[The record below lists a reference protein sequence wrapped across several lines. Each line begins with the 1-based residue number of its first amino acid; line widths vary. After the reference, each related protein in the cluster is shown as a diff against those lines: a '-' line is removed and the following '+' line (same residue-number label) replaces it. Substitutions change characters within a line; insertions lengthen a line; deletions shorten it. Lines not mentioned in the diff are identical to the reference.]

1 MKLSVPVLAAL
12 VASALPLSAL
22 AQAGP
27 PPGGPPPEMRAQ
39 MQQMHEAARTAA
51 FGALTPA
58 HRAQVQSIVDGV
70 NNGTTTDLRAAAQQI
85 DAILTPQE
93 STAVLDA
100 LAKSRE
106 QMRDQMRAQW
116 QQAHPDASP
125 RPEREHENGGPNGE
139 TRRKPDA
146 GFSLLMT
153 GVSPDRM
160 RAIRQAGGGTWGGP
174 GGGAPG
180 K

>member
-27 PPGGPPPEMRAQ
+27 PQGGPPPAMRAQ
-39 MQQMHEAARTAA
+39 MQQMHDAARTAA
-51 FGALTPA
+51 FNDLTPA

-70 NNGTTTDLRAAAQQI
+70 NNGSTTDLRAAAQQI

-93 STAVLDA
+93 SSAVLGEMQ
-100 LAKSRE
+100 K
-106 QMRDQMRAQW
+106 MRDQMRAQW
-116 QQAHPDASP
+116 QQANPNASP
-125 RPEREHENGGPNGE
+125 RPERERAPGPDNGGPAGAH
-139 TRRKPDA
+139 RGPDA
-146 GFSLLMT
+146 GRMLLML
-153 GVSPDRM
+153 GVSPERM
-160 RAIRQAGGGTWGGP
+160 RALRESHEGAMQGP
-174 GGGAPG
+174 GSS